1 MTDRPGPDRAVDEP
15 ARIPVSRAMTLS
27 RIVLGA
33 AGLAAI
39 GYGTAGLLDEP
50 SYVDKWGVGRWL
62 LGGLLAHDI
71 AFAALVFGTGWL
83 VMHVGRGRGPEP
95 WVRRTL
101 LGGLAAGVAAT
112 LVVLPVFVRPW
123 PPPNPSALPLAYG
136 RNLAVVWGVVAAGT
150 GIVIVIRTWAMRRRQ
165 RADRR

>member
-1 MTDRPGPDRAVDEP
+1 MTDQAGPGPSADEP
-15 ARIPVSRAMTLS
+15 ARVPVPRGMAVSR
-27 RIVLGA
+27 IILGA
-33 AGLAAI
+33 VGLAAI

-71 AFAALVFGTGWL
+71 AFAALAFGAGWL
-83 VMHVGRGRGPEP
+83 VMRVGRGGGPEP
-95 WVRRTL
+95 WVRRTV

-112 LVVLPVFVRPW
+112 LVALPALVRPW
-123 PPPNPSALPLAYG
+123 PPPNPSALPLDYG

-150 GIVIVIRTWAMRRRQ
+150 GMVVAIRKWAMRRR
-165 RADRR
+165 